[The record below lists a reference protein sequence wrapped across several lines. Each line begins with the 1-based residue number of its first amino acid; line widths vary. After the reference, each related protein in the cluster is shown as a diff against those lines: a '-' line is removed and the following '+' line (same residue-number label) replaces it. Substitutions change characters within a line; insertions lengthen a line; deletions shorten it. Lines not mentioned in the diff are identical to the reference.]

1 MTDSVANTSAEAR
14 QQGWA
19 AAQWNHFR
27 DDVFRRPSIGPV
39 AAWLILGL
47 VTLVAWLTLQ
57 YAPGAATGAPC
68 GAAAPPAAA
77 GAGTIS
83 VAAGYTTLIAVT
95 AITLLAGLQ
104 PVLEKRFA
112 SDWSGQIS
120 DWFARQHVAV
130 RAPIIFMAR
139 VLGSLLR
146 IPAWVLSFAD
156 YLLARPLALIAGAG
170 LSPFWLRYGL
180 FLAWMAAAIA
190 AAWLLPAPLGLW
202 GFFAGVTLVIGIVR
216 RWNWVEADREAFFVA
231 RRQRPQNERIGF
243 AEDLRDEAL
252 VALVFLF
259 VLIPLGLRQ
268 VELMVPQ
275 TFCINGAS
283 GADAG
288 ALAWL
293 GFFGAE
299 LAKSVPFV
307 DWSEVFHVANGSPIE
322 PNTVLGAQVVF
333 AMRATL
339 DLLMIAAVVQAVQ
352 LASRLA
358 EQNAAF
364 AAGDIDILE
373 PFVERLRLHAL
384 GVSIDRAGDGKVIEQ
399 QPVAA
404 FPPYSLERLQQI
416 VNGGGDRRAVQ
427 APADPAARRAALALA
442 VKQAVGVGR
451 PEEAATLINAASRD
465 SVEANRNMALRL
477 AAESVPSALMAPAHA
492 QAKQIMAIGGAVDV
506 NALLQSY
513 PEQARPLARRAIRSA
528 LGELDVMVAIPAGE
542 FMMGAPEGEQG
553 ASDDERPP
561 HPVQV
566 AAFEIGKYAVRFE
579 EFDAF
584 CEATGY
590 WRRAVGGDRPDD
602 SRWGRER
609 RPAINVS
616 WLDAREYIRWLNS
629 WSDGGFRLPSE
640 AEWEYA
646 CRAGTTTPYSFEG
659 DVAQLGLYAWF
670 SENSERM
677 THPVG
682 EKAPNEFGLHDMHGN
697 VWEWVEDPQH
707 HSYNG
712 ASDDGS
718 VWSADGDTS
727 SRVLRG
733 GSWSNYLPQDLRS
746 AKRHHHYPA
755 IRFDFLGFRVARS
768 ASGD

>member
-1 MTDSVANTSAEAR
+1 MSDSVAQAEGAKP
-14 QQGWA
+14 GLKSWL
-19 AAQWNHFR
+19 AAQWNHFL

-47 VTLVAWLTLQ
+47 VTLVGWLTLQ

-68 GAAAPPAAA
+68 GAAAPPAPA

-120 DWFARQHVAV
+120 DWFARQHWAL
-130 RAPIIFMAR
+130 RAPLIFVSR
-139 VLGSLLR
+139 VLGGLLR
-146 IPAWVLSFAD
+146 IPASALSFAD

-170 LSPFWLRYGL
+170 LSPFWLRYGV
-180 FLAWMAAAIA
+180 FFFWMAATIA

-202 GFFAGVTLVIGIVR
+202 GFFGGVALVIGVVR

-231 RRQRPQNERIGF
+231 RRQRRNNERIGF

-268 VELMVPQ
+268 VELMAPQ
-275 TFCINGAS
+275 TFCIDGAS

-339 DLLMIAAVVQAVQ
+339 DLLMIAAVAQAVQ
-352 LASRLA
+352 LTSRLA
-358 EQNAAF
+358 KQNAAF

-399 QPVAA
+399 KRVAK
-404 FPPYSLERLQQI
+404 FPSHSPERLQQI
-416 VNGGGDRRAVQ
+416 VTAGGDRRAVQ
-427 APADPAARRAALALA
+427 APADATARRAALALVTKEA
-442 VKQAVGVGR
+442 LGARR
-451 PEEAATLINAASRD
+451 PEEATTLINAAARD
-465 SVEANRNMALRL
+465 SVAANRQMALRI
-477 AAESVPSALMAPAHA
+477 AAESVPAALMRPAYQ
-492 QAKQIMAIGGAVDV
+492 QAKQIMASDGAVNA
-506 NALLQSY
+506 NALLEAY

-528 LGELDVMVAIPAGE
+528 VGELDVMRPIPAGE
-542 FMMGAPEGEQG
+542 FMMGSPEGERIHVTTS
-553 ASDDERPP
+553 ARNTLCTFP
-561 HPVQV
+561 
-566 AAFEIGKYAVRFE
+566 R
-579 EFDAF
+579 
-584 CEATGY
+584 
-590 WRRAVGGDRPDD
+590 
-602 SRWGRER
+602 SRW
-609 RPAINVS
+609 
-616 WLDAREYIRWLNS
+616 
-629 WSDGGFRLPSE
+629 
-640 AEWEYA
+640 
-646 CRAGTTTPYSFEG
+646 
-659 DVAQLGLYAWF
+659 
-670 SENSERM
+670 
-677 THPVG
+677 
-682 EKAPNEFGLHDMHGN
+682 
-697 VWEWVEDPQH
+697 
-707 HSYNG
+707 
-712 ASDDGS
+712 ASM
-718 VWSADGDTS
+718 
-727 SRVLRG
+727 R
-733 GSWSNYLPQDLRS
+733 
-746 AKRHHHYPA
+746 
-755 IRFDFLGFRVARS
+755 
-768 ASGD
+768 